1 MTGQTDRPG
10 PTTPR
15 AHVVAELK
23 APEPSTAPAPGSE
36 PADPPRP
43 APASRTVTPPE
54 VRRLLAAEPPRDP
67 AISHETLSNA
77 YVLDGDQCLLVFSNG
92 TGRLYASRTEML
104 AAMHAIKP
112 GRVPRSDPTA
122 S

>member
-1 MTGQTDRPG
+1 MTGRTGRPG

-15 AHVVAELK
+15 AHVVGELK
-23 APEPSTAPAPGSE
+23 APEPSAAAAPGSE
-36 PADPPRP
+36 PPDPPRP
-43 APASRTVTPPE
+43 APTSRTVTPAE
-54 VRRLLAAEPPRDP
+54 VRELLAANPASDP
-67 AISHETLSNA
+67 EISQETLSNA